1 MVKCTWIHD
10 QFQIVGFVFVRNKF
24 RKRFMM
30 NLIVCDCKLQIK
42 LLKKKLVEF
51 LMGPSLV
58 ESFHDHKVYLCKF
71 DVKGMMI
78 CYSIFFFIGN
88 KIPFRCINVLTL
100 YCLETLKKI
109 KYKLSIFAQV
119 YHFTLI
125 RNEGLNLNT
134 LLCTTV
140 VYFTSWIVLCNQIL
154 TSWKVLFVI

>member
-58 ESFHDHKVYLCKF
+58 ESFHDQSLFMQIWCERNDDLLF
-71 DVKGMMI
+71 N
-78 CYSIFFFIGN
+78 FFFIGN

>member
-24 RKRFMM
+24 PKRFMT

-42 LLKKKLVEF
+42 LLKKKQAGWVLDGTIFSGEF
-51 LMGPSLV
+51 SWPKSIYANLMWKEWWFV
-58 ESFHDHKVYLCKF
+58 
-71 DVKGMMI
+71 I
-78 CYSIFFFIGN
+78 QFFFIGN
-88 KIPFRCINVLTL
+88 KIPFRCINELTL
-100 YCLETLKKI
+100 YRFETLKKI
-109 KYKLSIFAQV
+109 KYKLSIFVQV

-140 VYFTSWIVLCNQIL
+140 VYFTSWIVLYNQIL
-154 TSWKVLFVI
+154 TSWRVYL